1 MAERV
6 EIKGG
11 ADPFVT
17 AAVMAVIAEL
27 EAEEARRWRAP
38 RPRRP
43 SAWVRA
49 VSGADPEA
57 PLEEVYPDPS
67 GPEA

>member
-1 MAERV
+1 MVERV

-11 ADPFVT
+11 ADPFIT
-17 AAVMAVIAEL
+17 AAVMAVISQL

-49 VSGADPEA
+49 VNLSDPDD
-57 PLEEVYPDPS
+57 PLDDVYPDPS
-67 GPEA
+67 RPEA

>member
-17 AAVMAVIAEL
+17 AAVMAVIAQL
-27 EAEEARRWRAP
+27 EADEARRWRAP

-49 VSGADPEA
+49 LSVTDSEGPRDD
-57 PLEEVYPDPS
+57 VYPDPS
-67 GPEA
+67 RPED

>member
-1 MAERV
+1 VVERV

-27 EAEEARRWRAP
+27 EAEEARRLRAP

-49 VSGADPEA
+49 ISVNDPEG
-57 PLEEVYPDPS
+57 PLDEVYPDLS
-67 GPEA
+67 RPED

>member
-11 ADPFVT
+11 ADPFIT
-17 AAVMAVIAEL
+17 AAVMAVITQL
-27 EAEEARRWRAP
+27 EADEARRLRAP

-49 VSGADPEA
+49 LTGADSDD
-57 PLEEVYPDPS
+57 PLDEVYPDYS
-67 GPEA
+67 RSED